1 MSYFIV
7 NKLMSV
13 IKTKSIEIIDLK
25 EELLKSQSLTN
36 SMKK

>member
-1 MSYFIV
+1 
-7 NKLMSV
+7 MSV
-13 IKTKSIEIIDLK
+13 IKTKSVEIIDLK